1 MNPMIDRLESITAR
15 YEDVYKRQHPDE
27 LALIRKVANACKRA
41 DKGFGIIGPLPL
53 IAEFKN
59 DIDLLISAIDVNILR
74 DGLKQYVKGYQDII
88 K

>member
-1 MNPMIDRLESITAR
+1 M
-15 YEDVYKRQHPDE
+15 
-27 LALIRKVANACKRA
+27 
-41 DKGFGIIGPLPL
+41 